1 MKCQEGWT
9 GQVLLCGL
17 TCTTQYRSWPG
28 ATEQQNCLLC
38 AFIPIVVIH
47 KVGLVVINP
56 SFIHTSSE
64 TIIMALSCTETL
76 FPGKRKEVLLHRRL
90 KAKRFLG
97 RIVGTVS
104 VDAQQCVM
112 VKNKVPVN
120 SKSHH
125 RQHREHK
132 SIVHFRDSLLLTFKL
147 SQYFYFPL
155 SYRAH
160 FQMPLK
166 RF

>member
-17 TCTTQYRSWPG
+17 TCTTQYRSWPRV
-28 ATEQQNCLLC
+28 TEQQNCLLC

-47 KVGLVVINP
+47 KVGVVVINP
-56 SFIHTSSE
+56 SFIHKSSE
-64 TIIMALSCTETL
+64 TITMALSCTETL

-90 KAKRFLG
+90 KAKRYSWDSFSG
-97 RIVGTVS
+97 CPAMCHGK
-104 VDAQQCVM
+104 
-112 VKNKVPVN
+112 KNKVPVN

>member
-17 TCTTQYRSWPG
+17 TCTTQYRSWPRV
-28 ATEQQNCLLC
+28 TEQQNCLLC

-47 KVGLVVINP
+47 KVGVVVINP
-56 SFIHTSSE
+56 SFIHKSSE
-64 TIIMALSCTETL
+64 TITMALSCTETL
-76 FPGKRKEVLLHRRL
+76 FPGKRKEVCYTAVW
-90 KAKRFLG
+90 KQNV
-97 RIVGTVS
+97 IVGTVS

-112 VKNKVPVN
+112 VKKTKCQLTANPITGSTEN
-120 SKSHH
+120 IN
-125 RQHREHK
+125 RL
-132 SIVHFRDSLLLTFKL
+132 SISEIHCFLHSNCHNIL
-147 SQYFYFPL
+147 FPL